1 MTQEGQCQ
9 KRGWP
14 LNARLHRSILMP
26 HKDVE
31 AFRQCKAGSPSGGLG
46 DRTESFFIGAFLV
59 GSPRTVLCHCRRVA
73 PHASLGVDVSNVGQA
88 VEKLG
93 LGGGPS
99 GLGGRLAASREHVDS
114 YHPIILRR
122 IRPETGSAAVLL
134 LLVVR
139 RLAAQ

>member
-93 LGGGPS
+93 LGGARVAWVADWQPVVNMWTATIPS
-99 GLGGRLAASREHVDS
+99 S
-114 YHPIILRR
+114 YGAFAQRR
-122 IRPETGSAAVLL
+122 DR
-134 LLVVR
+134 
-139 RLAAQ
+139 QQYYYC